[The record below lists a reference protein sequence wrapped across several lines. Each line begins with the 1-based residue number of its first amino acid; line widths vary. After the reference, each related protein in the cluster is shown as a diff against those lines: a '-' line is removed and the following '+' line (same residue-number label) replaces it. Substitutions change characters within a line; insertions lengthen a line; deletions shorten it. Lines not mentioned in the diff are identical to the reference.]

1 MKTLLC
7 LLMLAALA
15 GVAMAD
21 VDVTGKW
28 SGTFNATNPDGES
41 KESTALLVLKQSGTE
56 ITGTV
61 GPNADEQFAIQKG
74 KIEGNKITLEADHDG
89 STMTFNLVLA
99 ADRITGEAQMSRD
112 GETGKA
118 KIDVSRAK

>member
-1 MKTLLC
+1 MRTLLC
-7 LLMLAALA
+7 FLVLAALA
-15 GVAMAD
+15 GVALAD

-28 SGTFNATNPDGES
+28 SGSFNATNSNGET
-41 KESTALLVLKQSGTE
+41 KESTAVLVLRQSGSD

-61 GPNADEQFAIQKG
+61 GPNEDEQFTIQKG
-74 KIEGNKITLEADHDG
+74 KIDRDKLTLEVDHDG
-89 STMTFNLVLA
+89 HTMTFNLVLA

-112 GETGKA
+112 GQTMKA

>member
-1 MKTLLC
+1 MRTLLC
-7 LLMLAALA
+7 FLMLAALA

-41 KESTALLVLKQSGTE
+41 KESTALLVLKQSGSD
-56 ITGTV
+56 ISGTV
-61 GPNADEQFAIQKG
+61 GPNEDEQFPIKKG
-74 KIEGNKITLEADHDG
+74 KIDGDKITLEVDHDG
-89 STMTFNLVLA
+89 HNMTFNLVLA

-112 GETGKA
+112 GQTMKA
-118 KIDVSRAK
+118 KIDVGRAK

>member
-1 MKTLLC
+1 MRILLC

-15 GVAMAD
+15 GVALAD

-28 SGTFNATNPDGES
+28 SGSFNATNPNGET
-41 KESTALLVLKQSGTE
+41 KESTALLVLKQSGSE

-61 GPNADEQFAIQKG
+61 GPNEDERFAIQKG
-74 KIEGNKITLEADHDG
+74 KIDGDKITLEVDDKG
-89 STMTFNLVLA
+89 RTMTFNLVLA

-112 GETGKA
+112 GLSMKA